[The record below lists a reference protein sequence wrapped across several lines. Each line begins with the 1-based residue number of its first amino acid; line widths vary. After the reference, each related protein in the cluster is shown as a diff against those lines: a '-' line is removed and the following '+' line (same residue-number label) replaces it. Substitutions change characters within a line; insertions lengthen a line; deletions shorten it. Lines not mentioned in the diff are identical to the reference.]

1 MFIEL
6 HAQSAFSFL
15 EGAAEPEAFA
25 AEAARLGMPAV
36 ALVDRDGVYGAPR
49 FTRAALDAGV
59 RPIIG
64 SEITLADGSRLPLLV
79 EDREGYQNL
88 CRLITRLKLGA
99 PKGSAAAT
107 LDDLEPCAAGLVCLT
122 GGARGPLAWR
132 LFAGDVKG
140 ARRVL
145 QRLVAIFGGSSCYV
159 EVQRH
164 LAREQERVL
173 QSLVGIAREAGAP
186 LVATNQP
193 LYARPEGRQLAD
205 VFTCIREKTDL
216 DRAGRLLQTNGERAL
231 KGGPDMARLF
241 HDLPDALAN
250 TGELALRLGFTLKDL
265 GYRFPEYPL
274 PPGQTSLAHLREL
287 AERGMRARY
296 GAGPLATRAR
306 AQIAHELR
314 IIGRLD
320 LAGYFLIVW
329 DIVEHCRANDILVQG
344 RGSAANSAVCYAL
357 GITAVDP
364 VSMELLFERFLS
376 EARGEWPDIDLDL
389 PSGERREAVI
399 QYVYR
404 RYGRLGA
411 GMTANVITYRGR
423 SAAREVGKAL
433 GLPRDM
439 QDRLARLVANWGYQ
453 DPDELLIKHLAEAG
467 CDPSHPRI
475 RHFARLWLR
484 IQDLPRHLGQH
495 SGGMVIAAGRLDD
508 VVPLEPATM
517 PGRVVVQWDKDDCAG
532 LGIIKIDLL
541 GLGMMAVLQEAITLV
556 SETGGSVDLG
566 HLPPDDSAVYRSLQR
581 ADTIGV
587 FQVESRAQ
595 MATLP
600 RILPERFYDLVVQV
614 AIIRPGPIVGEM
626 VHPYIRRRR
635 GREPVTYPHP
645 SLEPILKRTLGV
657 PLFQE
662 QLLRMAMTAAG
673 FTATEAE
680 ELRRAL
686 GFKRSERLMGEVEA
700 KLRAGMAR
708 QGIAGAAA
716 ETIVRSITSFALYGF
731 PECVVGE
738 TRVIDADTGRWVPI
752 EDAVQ
757 GRVRLESTLACD
769 AEMKIRKRR
778 VLKATASGR
787 RMVYRVRTALGRE
800 ITATAEHPLLTPN
813 GWCPLAGLRLGNH
826 VAALRSR
833 GAVPG
838 EGADLDWERVAS
850 IEPVGERETYD
861 LGVEGDHNFLAND
874 LVVHN
879 SHASSFALLAYAS
892 AYLKVHHPAAF
903 YAALLNNQPMGFYH
917 PATIVKDAQRHGLRF
932 LPIDVTRSQWLCTVV
947 DFNSDRPAEQSSPR
961 FPRGTGEAKP
971 ESPCPVQSVRLG
983 LRYVKGLRET
993 AARALVQAREARP
1006 FASVH
1011 DLALRAALAR
1021 DELETLAVIGALA
1034 PLGATRRASLW
1045 AAAVPH
1051 PGPLF
1056 VSAEEEAPPSP
1067 LKEMTEGE
1075 RLVADYGGTSVT
1087 LGRHPMAMCRAEL
1100 DRRGVLAAR
1109 ALAAV
1114 PHGTPV
1120 RVAGSV
1126 IVRQR
1131 PGTAKG
1137 FVFLTLED
1145 ETGIANVIVTPPL
1158 FARYRLTLVTAPFLL
1173 VEGIAQQQDGVASV
1187 RAARVSALSVLA
1199 QGVPSHDFG

>member
-15 EGAAEPEAFA
+15 EGAELPEAFA
-25 AEAARLGMPAV
+25 GAAARLEMPAV
-36 ALVDRDGVYGAPR
+36 ALVDRDGVYGAAR
-49 FTRAALDAGV
+49 FTRAALGAGV
-59 RPIIG
+59 KPVVG
-64 SEITLADGSRLPLLV
+64 AELTLADGSRLPLLV

-88 CRLITRLKLGA
+88 CRLITRMKLGA
-99 PKGSAAAT
+99 AKGAATAT
-107 LDDLEPCAAGLVCLT
+107 LDDLVPYAAGLVCLT
-122 GGARGPLAWR
+122 GGARGPLALR
-132 LFAGDVKG
+132 LTQGDESG
-140 ARRVL
+140 AREIL
-145 QRLVAIFGGSSCYV
+145 DRLVASFGRSGCYV

-164 LAREQERVL
+164 LDREQERIL
-173 QSLVGIAREAGAP
+173 QRLVSLARAARVP
-186 LVATNQP
+186 LVASNQP
-193 LYARPEGRQLAD
+193 LYARPAGRPLAE

-216 DRAGRLLQTNGERAL
+216 DHAGRRLQANGERAL
-231 KGGPDMARLF
+231 KGGREMARLF
-241 HDLPDALAN
+241 SDLPDALAN

-265 GYRFPEYPL
+265 GYRFPEFPL

-287 AERGMRARY
+287 TERGVSARY
-296 GAGPLATRAR
+296 GAGPLAARAR
-306 AQIAHELR
+306 RQVAHELE

-329 DIVEHCRANDILVQG
+329 DIVEHCRAQDILVQG

-364 VSMELLFERFLS
+364 VGMELLFERFLS

-404 RYGRLGA
+404 RYGRHGA

-439 QDRLARLVANWGYQ
+439 QDRLAHLVANWGYQ
-453 DPDELLIKHLAEAG
+453 DPDELLTKHLPEAG

-475 RHFARLWLR
+475 RSFASLWTR

-541 GLGMMAVLQEAITLV
+541 GLGMMSVLQDSLTLV
-556 SETGGSVDLG
+556 HETGGSVDLAR
-566 HLPPDDSAVYRSLQR
+566 LPPDDPAVYRSLQQ

-645 SLEPILKRTLGV
+645 SLEPILRRTLGV

-708 QGIAGAAA
+708 QGIEGRAADEIA
-716 ETIVRSITSFALYGF
+716 RAITSFALYGF

-738 TRVIDADTGRWVPI
+738 TRVIDADTGRWVAI
-752 EDAVQ
+752 EDVVR
-757 GRVRLESTLACD
+757 GRVRLDHTLACD
-769 AEMKIRKRR
+769 ANMKLHRRR
-778 VLKATASGR
+778 VLAATPSGR

-800 ITATAEHPLLTPN
+800 IMATAEHPLLTPE
-813 GWCPLAGLRLGNH
+813 GWRALLALGQDARVAGVGSH
-826 VAALRSR
+826 DAPMAGAAL
-833 GAVPG
+833 
-838 EGADLDWERVAS
+838 DWDRIVGV
-850 IEPVGERETYD
+850 EPVGERETFD
-861 LGVEGDHNFLAND
+861 LSVEGDHNFLAND

-932 LPIDVTRSQWLCTVV
+932 LPIDVTRSQWLCTIEPGTGSRASPRPCPDGTADSVALSA
-947 DFNSDRPAEQSSPR
+947 DQSWRRPA
-961 FPRGTGEAKP
+961 
-971 ESPCPVQSVRLG
+971 VRLG
-983 LRYVKGLRET
+983 LRYVKGLREA
-993 AARALVQAREARP
+993 AARAIVEAREARA
-1006 FASVH
+1006 FASVR
-1011 DLALRAALAR
+1011 DLALRAGLAR
-1021 DELETLAVIGALA
+1021 DELETLAAIGALA

-1056 VSAEEEAPPSP
+1056 AEPGAPDSDASP
-1067 LKEMTEGE
+1067 LREMTPVE
-1075 RLVADYGGTSVT
+1075 RLVADYEGTGVT
-1087 LGRHPMAMCRAEL
+1087 LGRHPMALRRAEL
-1100 DRRGVLAAR
+1100 ARRRVLSARELAA
-1109 ALAAV
+1109 AAD
-1114 PHGTPV
+1114 GTPV
-1120 RVAGSV
+1120 QVAGSV

-1145 ETGIANVIVTPPL
+1145 ETGVANVIVTPPL
-1158 FARYRLTLVTAPFLL
+1158 FARSRATLVAAPFLL

-1187 RAARVSALSVLA
+1187 RALRVSALDVLA
-1199 QGVPSHDFG
+1199 RGVPSHDFG

>member
-1 MFIEL
+1 
-6 HAQSAFSFL
+6 
-15 EGAAEPEAFA
+15 
-25 AEAARLGMPAV
+25 
-36 ALVDRDGVYGAPR
+36 
-49 FTRAALDAGV
+49 
-59 RPIIG
+59 
-64 SEITLADGSRLPLLV
+64 
-79 EDREGYQNL
+79 
-88 CRLITRLKLGA
+88 
-99 PKGSAAAT
+99 
-107 LDDLEPCAAGLVCLT
+107 
-122 GGARGPLAWR
+122 
-132 LFAGDVKG
+132 
-140 ARRVL
+140 
-145 QRLVAIFGGSSCYV
+145 
-159 EVQRH
+159 
-164 LAREQERVL
+164 
-173 QSLVGIAREAGAP
+173 
-186 LVATNQP
+186 
-193 LYARPEGRQLAD
+193 
-205 VFTCIREKTDL
+205 
-216 DRAGRLLQTNGERAL
+216 
-231 KGGPDMARLF
+231 
-241 HDLPDALAN
+241 
-250 TGELALRLGFTLKDL
+250 
-265 GYRFPEYPL
+265 
-274 PPGQTSLAHLREL
+274 
-287 AERGMRARY
+287 
-296 GAGPLATRAR
+296 
-306 AQIAHELR
+306 
-314 IIGRLD
+314 
-320 LAGYFLIVW
+320 
-329 DIVEHCRANDILVQG
+329 
-344 RGSAANSAVCYAL
+344 
-357 GITAVDP
+357 
-364 VSMELLFERFLS
+364 
-376 EARGEWPDIDLDL
+376 
-389 PSGERREAVI
+389 
-399 QYVYR
+399 
-404 RYGRLGA
+404 
-411 GMTANVITYRGR
+411 
-423 SAAREVGKAL
+423 AREVGKAL

-475 RHFARLWLR
+475 RHFARLWLQV
-484 IQDLPRHLGQH
+484 QDLPRHLGQH

-541 GLGMMAVLQEAITLV
+541 GLGMMSVLQEAITLV

-731 PECVVGE
+731 PE
-738 TRVIDADTGRWVPI
+738 
-752 EDAVQ
+752 
-757 GRVRLESTLACD
+757 
-769 AEMKIRKRR
+769 
-778 VLKATASGR
+778 
-787 RMVYRVRTALGRE
+787 
-800 ITATAEHPLLTPN
+800 
-813 GWCPLAGLRLGNH
+813 
-826 VAALRSR
+826 
-833 GAVPG
+833 
-838 EGADLDWERVAS
+838 
-850 IEPVGERETYD
+850 
-861 LGVEGDHNFLAND
+861 
-874 LVVHN
+874 

-947 DFNSDRPAEQSSPR
+947 DFNSDRPAEQPSPR
-961 FPRGTGEAKP
+961 FPRGTGVAKP
-971 ESPCPVQSVRLG
+971 GSPCPVQSVRLG

-1045 AAAVPH
+1045 AAAAPH

-1075 RLVADYGGTSVT
+1075 RLVADYGGTGVT

-1100 DRRGVLAAR
+1100 DRRGVRAAR
-1109 ALAAV
+1109 ALVAV

>member
-1 MFIEL
+1 MFVEL

-15 EGAAEPEAFA
+15 EGAELPETF
-25 AEAARLGMPAV
+25 AEAAARLEMPAL
-36 ALVDRDGVYGAPR
+36 ALVDRDGVFGAPR
-49 FTRAALDAGV
+49 FSRAALGV
-59 RPIIG
+59 GLRPIVG
-64 SEITLADGSRLPLLV
+64 SELTLADGSRLPLLV

-88 CRLITRLKLGA
+88 CRLITRMKLRAPKAGRAAGRRGAGA
-99 PKGSAAAT
+99 PPSEASESKGTAAAT
-107 LDDLEPCAAGLVCLT
+107 LDDLEPYAAGLVCLT
-122 GGARGPLAWR
+122 GGPRGPLATR
-132 LFAGDVKG
+132 LAAGDDAG
-140 ARRVL
+140 ARDVL
-145 QRLVAIFGGSSCYV
+145 ARLVSIFGSSGCYV

-164 LAREQERVL
+164 LERAQERVL
-173 QSLVGIAREAGAP
+173 QGLVGLARAAGAP
-186 LVATNQP
+186 LAATNQP
-193 LYARPEGRQLAD
+193 LYARPEGRHLAD

-216 DRAGRLLQTNGERAL
+216 DRAGRRLLPNGERGL
-231 KGGPDMARLF
+231 RGGRGMARLF
-241 HDLPDALAN
+241 HDLPDAVAN

-274 PPGQTSLAHLREL
+274 PPGQTPLEHLRVL
-287 AERGMRARY
+287 AERGVRARY
-296 GAGPLATRAR
+296 GAGPLAARAR
-306 AQIAHELR
+306 RQVAHELE
-314 IIGRLD
+314 IIGRLE

-329 DIVEHCRANDILVQG
+329 DIVEHCRANDVLVQG

-364 VSMELLFERFLS
+364 VGMELLFERFLS

-389 PSGERREAVI
+389 PSGERRESVI

-433 GLPRDM
+433 GLPGDM
-439 QDRLARLVANWGYQ
+439 QDRLARLVSNWGYR
-453 DPDELLIKHLAEAG
+453 DPEEILIKHLAEAG

-475 RHFARLWLR
+475 RHFAALWTR

-495 SGGMVIAAGRLDD
+495 SGGMVVAAGRLDD

-541 GLGMMAVLQEAITLV
+541 GLGMMSVLQDSLTLV
-556 SETGGSVDLG
+556 RETGGEVDLG
-566 HLPPDDSAVYRSLQR
+566 RLPPDDPAVYRSLQQ

-635 GREPVTYPHP
+635 GREAVTYPHP

-686 GFKRSERLMGEVEA
+686 GFKRSERLMGEVES

-708 QGIAGAAA
+708 QGIEGAAA
-716 ETIVRSITSFALYGF
+716 DEIARSITSFALYGF
-731 PECVVGE
+731 PE
-738 TRVIDADTGRWVPI
+738 
-752 EDAVQ
+752 
-757 GRVRLESTLACD
+757 
-769 AEMKIRKRR
+769 
-778 VLKATASGR
+778 
-787 RMVYRVRTALGRE
+787 
-800 ITATAEHPLLTPN
+800 
-813 GWCPLAGLRLGNH
+813 
-826 VAALRSR
+826 
-833 GAVPG
+833 
-838 EGADLDWERVAS
+838 
-850 IEPVGERETYD
+850 
-861 LGVEGDHNFLAND
+861 
-874 LVVHN
+874 

-932 LPIDVTRSQWLCTVV
+932 LPVDVTRSQWSCTI
-947 DFNSDRPAEQSSPR
+947 
-961 FPRGTGEAKP
+961 
-971 ESPCPVQSVRLG
+971 ESEERARHAVRLG
-983 LRYVKGLRET
+983 LRYVKGLREG
-993 AARALVQAREARP
+993 AGQAIVRARQARP
-1006 FASVH
+1006 FASIQ
-1011 DLALRAALAR
+1011 DLALRAGLAR
-1021 DELETLAVIGALA
+1021 DEVETLAAIGALA

-1045 AAAVPH
+1045 AAAVPP
-1051 PGPLF
+1051 PGSLF
-1056 VSAEEEAPPSP
+1056 AEPGAPDGGASP
-1067 LKEMTEGE
+1067 LREMTPVE
-1075 RLVADYGGTSVT
+1075 RLVADYGGTGVT
-1087 LGRHPMAMCRAEL
+1087 LGRHPMALRRAEL
-1100 DRRGVLAAR
+1100 RRRGVLAAR
-1109 ALAAV
+1109 ELAGAR
-1114 PHGTPV
+1114 HGAPV

-1158 FARYRLTLVTAPFLL
+1158 FARHRMTLVAEPFLL
-1173 VEGIAQQQDGVASV
+1173 VEGIAQRQDGVVSV
-1187 RAARVSALSVLA
+1187 RAVRVAGLAVLER
-1199 QGVPSHDFG
+1199 GVPSHDFG